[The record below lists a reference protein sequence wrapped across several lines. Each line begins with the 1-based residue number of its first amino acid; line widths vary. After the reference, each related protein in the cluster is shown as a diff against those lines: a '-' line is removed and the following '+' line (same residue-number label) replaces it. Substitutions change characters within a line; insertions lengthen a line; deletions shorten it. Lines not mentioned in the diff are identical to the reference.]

1 MEWVFVLAAMVA
13 VWQLGGLARD
23 VWYMLRKGKQDVE

>member
-13 VWQLGGLARD
+13 VWQLGSLARD
-23 VWYMLRKGKQDVE
+23 LWYMLREGKEDAE